1 MIIMNR
7 NELEKRL
14 SGVIAPLTTPFR
26 DDQSLDFDAVIYNIE
41 KYNATGLAGYMPL
54 GSNGE
59 FRSLVESESLEM
71 VKLLRRLT
79 PSSKALLVGAG
90 RESAYS
96 AAEFS
101 KKAADLGAD
110 FVSILT
116 PFYFKDLLTDDGLYK
131 YFEYIADRSPVP
143 VLIYNAPRFT
153 GGLCLSPELI
163 RRCAQHDNIAG
174 MKDTSANDISGYI
187 KAAEDLD
194 FVVLAG
200 TVKKFMSGLEAG
212 AIGAVLA
219 CSDYI
224 PDECCRVYEMFR
236 SGHVEEAR
244 RLYLEVADISA
255 RWSGQTGVPGVKKA
269 MDHFGFR
276 GGLPRLP
283 LLEA

>member
-26 DDQSLDFDAVIYNIE
+26 DNQSLDFDAVIYNIE

-224 PDECCRVYEMFR
+224 PDECCKVYEMFR

-244 RLYLEVADISA
+244 RLYLEVAEISA

>member
-1 MIIMNR
+1 MNIK
-7 NELEKRL
+7 EITARL
-14 SGVIAPLTTPFR
+14 SGVTAPLTTPFR
-26 DDQSLDFDAVIYNIE
+26 KDQSLDYDAVAFNIE
-41 KYNATGLAGYMPL
+41 KYNSTGLSGYMPL

-59 FRSLVESESLEM
+59 FRSLVEGESLDM
-71 VKLLRRLT
+71 IKLIRKLT
-79 PSSKALLVGAG
+79 PSDKTLIVGAG

-101 KKAADLGAD
+101 KKAADLGVD
-110 FVSILT
+110 FVSVLT
-116 PFYFKDLLTDDGLYK
+116 PFYFRDLLTEDGLYS

-163 RRCAQHDNIAG
+163 KCCSRHDNIAG
-174 MKDTSANDISGYI
+174 MKDTSTNDISEYI
-187 KAAEDLD
+187 NAADGAD

-200 TVKKFMSGLEAG
+200 TIKKYMSGLEAG

-219 CSDYI
+219 CADYI
-224 PDECCRVYEMFR
+224 PDDCCRVYELFR
-236 SGHVEEAR
+236 SGDIEGAR
-244 RLYLEVADISA
+244 ALYSQVASTSA
-255 RWSGQTGVPGVKKA
+255 EWSGKAGVPGVKKA

>member
-1 MIIMNR
+1 MKK
-7 NELEKRL
+7 NEIENRL

-26 DDQSLDFDAVIYNIE
+26 EDQSLDLDAVACNIE
-41 KYNATGLAGYMPL
+41 KYNRTRLSGYMPL

-59 FRSLVESESLEM
+59 FRSLVEGESLEM
-71 VKLLRRLT
+71 VRLIRSLT
-79 PSSKALLVGAG
+79 PSSKSLLVGAG

-110 FVSILT
+110 FVSVLT
-116 PFYFKDLLTDDGLYK
+116 PFYFKDLLTDDGLYR

-153 GGLCLSPELI
+153 GGLCLYPDLI
-163 RRCAQHDNIAG
+163 RRCAEHDNIAG

-187 KAAEDLD
+187 QAAEGLD

-200 TVKKFMSGLEAG
+200 TIKKFMSGLEAG

-219 CSDYI
+219 CADYI
-224 PDECCRVYEMFR
+224 PDECCRVYELFKAGKTDEAHELY
-236 SGHVEEAR
+236 SHVAG
-244 RLYLEVADISA
+244 ISA
-255 RWSGQTGVPGVKKA
+255 AWSGKAGVPGVKKA
-269 MDHFGFR
+269 MDHYGFC
-276 GGLPRLP
+276 GGIPRLP
-283 LLEA
+283 LLFS

>member
-187 KAAEDLD
+187 KATEDLD

-224 PDECCRVYEMFR
+224 PDECCKVYEMFR

-244 RLYLEVADISA
+244 RLYLEVAEISA

>member
-1 MIIMNR
+1 MDKK
-7 NELEKRL
+7 ELKTRL

-26 DDQSLDFDAVIYNIE
+26 DDESLDYDAVAENIE

-59 FRSLVESESLEM
+59 FRSLVEGESLEM
-71 VKLLRRLT
+71 VSLIRRLT
-79 PSSKALLVGAG
+79 PASKALIVGAG

-101 KKAADLGAD
+101 KKAAALGAD
-110 FVSILT
+110 FVSVLT
-116 PFYFKDLLTDDGLYK
+116 PFYFKDLLTDEGLFR
-131 YFEYIADRSPVP
+131 YFVYIAEKSPVP

-163 RRCAQHDNIAG
+163 RRLGHHENIVG
-174 MKDTSANDISGYI
+174 MKDTSENDISEYL
-187 KAAEDLD
+187 KATEDLD

-200 TVKKFMSGLEAG
+200 TIKKFMSGLEAG
-212 AIGAVLA
+212 AVGAVLA
-219 CSDYI
+219 CADYI
-224 PDECCRVYEMFR
+224 PEECCRVYELFEAGKI
-236 SGHVEEAR
+236 SEAR
-244 RLYLEVADISA
+244 GLYSQVAETSA
-255 RWSGQTGVPGVKKA
+255 KWSGKAGVPGVKKA

-283 LLEA
+283 LTEA

>member
-7 NELEKRL
+7 KELENRL

-59 FRSLVESESLEM
+59 FRSLVEGESLEL

-163 RRCAQHDNIAG
+163 CRCAQHDNIAG
-174 MKDTSANDISGYI
+174 MKDTSVNDISGYI
-187 KAAEDLD
+187 RATEDLD

-244 RLYLEVADISA
+244 RLYLKVAEISA

>member
-163 RRCAQHDNIAG
+163 RRCAQHDNIVG

-244 RLYLEVADISA
+244 RLYLEVAEISA

>member
-244 RLYLEVADISA
+244 RLYLEVAEISA

>member
-224 PDECCRVYEMFR
+224 PDECCKVYEMFR

-244 RLYLEVADISA
+244 RLYLEVAEISA

>member
-187 KAAEDLD
+187 KAAENLD

-224 PDECCRVYEMFR
+224 PDECCKVYEMFR

-244 RLYLEVADISA
+244 RLYLEVAEISA